1 MAQGQQAAPPRGR
14 HQTPGVRH
22 LLRQLEPFVPEGPA
36 LGEQAQF
43 GVVPGEHGIGEHGGE
58 GGQAVALA
66 APRPVEDQH
75 GLPVAVDRSTIVPL
89 ALIGKAQELGRQRV
103 QDALP
108 AGRGEGEGLLGS
120 GNGLIIGPP
129 GVEMEGQ
136 KARDLSQ
143 AMRVV
148 EGGRERLGLAQH
160 RQDPLQSAER
170 AERRAQG
177 EAEVDGLLAGRT
189 RLRQMRQ
196 SAEGLLD
203 VPHGL
208 PVGRLRHGFLPRLSE
223 VRHGFVPHLA
233 PQRMGGQAFDLL
245 AHVAPIEPLQG
256 RNNAGMEGPP
266 PLLE

>member
-1 MAQGQQAAPPRGR
+1 MAQGQQAAPPIGP

-22 LLRQLEPFVPEGPA
+22 RLRQLEPFVPEGPP

-58 GGQAVALA
+58 RGQTEALA
-66 APRPVEDQH
+66 APRPVEDHH
-75 GLPVAVDRSTIVPL
+75 GLPVAVDRPAIVPL
-89 ALIGKAQELGRQRV
+89 ALIGKAKELGRQRV

-120 GNGLIIGPP
+120 GNGLLIRPP

-160 RQDPLQSAER
+160 RQDPLQK
-170 AERRAQG
+170 RRA
-177 EAEVDGLLAGRT
+177 DGAPSAGR
-189 RLRQMRQ
+189 
-196 SAEGLLD
+196 AG
-203 VPHGL
+203 
-208 PVGRLRHGFLPRLSE
+208 GR
-223 VRHGFVPHLA
+223 
-233 PQRMGGQAFDLL
+233 
-245 AHVAPIEPLQG
+245 
-256 RNNAGMEGPP
+256 
-266 PLLE
+266 